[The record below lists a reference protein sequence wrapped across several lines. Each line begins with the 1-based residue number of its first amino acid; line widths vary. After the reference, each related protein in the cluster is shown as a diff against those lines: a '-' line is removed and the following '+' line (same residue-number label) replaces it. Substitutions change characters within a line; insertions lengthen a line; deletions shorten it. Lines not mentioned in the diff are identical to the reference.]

1 MRGRVYQDHQPVA
14 GTYVWAYDLGTFS
27 GEIGLDEPSYQT
39 QSGADGGYEF
49 VRLAPGHYRVLAF
62 RDANRNALPDADE
75 WLALPASSV
84 EVKEEEV
91 LAGDL
96 ALVRRQM
103 PAPCTQADP
112 GCTRR
117 AADVAV

>member
-1 MRGRVYQDHQPVA
+1 MNHPIRHRAGPMGATNLSALLRVTIECWPLGMRIA
-14 GTYVWAYDLGTFS
+14 
-27 GEIGLDEPSYQT
+27 
-39 QSGADGGYEF
+39 
-49 VRLAPGHYRVLAF
+49 
-62 RDANRNALPDADE
+62 NALPDADE

-84 EVKEEEV
+84 EVEEEEV

-103 PAPCTQADP
+103 LTSVLKRIQA
-112 GCTRR
+112 CTRR